1 MSSIMMI
8 GTSRTPNEDSPKTN
22 RKEENVD
29 NKDSIKNLKQL
40 LTKFNF
46 ARDSVFTPK

>member
-22 RKEENVD
+22 KKEEAVE
-29 NKDSIKNLKQL
+29 KNNTIQNSK
-40 LTKFNF
+40 
-46 ARDSVFTPK
+46 